1 MLGRHVVKRNAEIE
15 DKLSTETRAIME
27 GMNVYNP
34 MFGGGDKEI
43 WNAAAKKFNAAAVA
57 ELGEEAKLILRRIF

>member
-15 DKLSTETRAIME
+15 DKLSVETKAIME

-43 WNAAAKKFNAAAVA
+43 WNAAAKKFNGAAIA
-57 ELGEEAKLILRRIF
+57 ELGEEAKLILRRVF